1 MFNFPI
7 VVLIEESEDLPEV
20 LGLLLALEVDLVED
34 VVFSPFYLV
43 VVVQIISLQKLS
55 LNFLSVQIFQMLGV
69 GGSVN
74 ASLASFDHRHN

>member
-55 LNFLSVQIFQMLGV
+55 LNFLPVQIFQMLGV

-74 ASLASFDHRHN
+74 ASLASLNHSHN